1 MHMSDI
7 FSKQNLNSKEV
18 QAEAHRN
25 MQKKQLQIL
34 DEDGVLRRFQK
45 AFEDKRKL
53 VEQTRRNIEKMEIDL
68 LNLKRKEDLLRKDI
82 TTAERDITFQKA
94 KIKKL
99 EYDAEQYREKTYRR
113 DKLE

>member
-1 MHMSDI
+1 MSDLY
-7 FSKQNLNSKEV
+7 SKQNTNSKEA

-25 MQKKQLQIL
+25 LQKKQLQIL

-45 AFEDKRKL
+45 VFDDKRKQD
-53 VEQTRRNIEKMEIDL
+53 EQTRRDIEKMEIDL
-68 LNLKRKEDLLRKDI
+68 LNLRRKEDLLRKDL

>member
-1 MHMSDI
+1 MSDI
-7 FSKQNLNSKEV
+7 YNKQNMNSKEA
-18 QAEAHRN
+18 QAEARRTL
-25 MQKKQLQIL
+25 QKKQLQIL

-45 AFEDKRKL
+45 VFEDKRKQ
-53 VEQTRRNIEKMEIDL
+53 VEQTRRDIEKLEIDL
-68 LNLKRKEDLLRKDI
+68 LNLNRKEDLLRKDL